1 MARQELTQVGAFT
14 SEVRDKIQTALQTA
28 ESRTPA
34 SSSAAGV
41 AGQMCYDGTYLYLCV
56 AANTWVRF
64 TPTTTSF

>member
-28 ESRTPA
+28 EARTPA

-41 AGQMCYDGTYLYLCV
+41 AGQICYDATYIYVCL
-56 AANTWVRF
+56 AANTWCRI